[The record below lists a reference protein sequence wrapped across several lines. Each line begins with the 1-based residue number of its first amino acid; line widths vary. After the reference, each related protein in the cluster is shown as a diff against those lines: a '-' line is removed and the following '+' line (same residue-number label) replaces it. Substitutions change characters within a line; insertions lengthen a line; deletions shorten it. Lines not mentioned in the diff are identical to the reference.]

1 MTMRRSHLIVHVVG
15 VVICILISVIG
26 FAVGVFPVVQAR
38 AQLKDDR
45 HELSLRR
52 EMLADYEEKIDRV
65 NQRIDELQKEVTAT
79 AVVLQDLTVLN
90 QQLARLASLASQC
103 GLIVHG
109 VVPGEVMITTRC
121 RLVPIRLT
129 GQGGYQAAATLL
141 RRFHELFLDI
151 HVDGFELISDPQS
164 TSLTKNIQF
173 DLMWFAASR
182 YPSHSAVPG
191 DMNDGIELNQPS
203 PPGASTVYV
212 E

>member
-1 MTMRRSHLIVHVVG
+1 MGI
-15 VVICILISVIG
+15 
-26 FAVGVFPVVQAR
+26 FPVVQAR

-52 EMLADYEEKIDRV
+52 EMLTDYEEKVDHV
-65 NQRIDELQKEVTAT
+65 KQRIDELQKEITIT
-79 AVVLQDLTVLN
+79 TVVLQDLTVLN

-103 GLIVHG
+103 GLVVHG
-109 VVPGEVMITTRC
+109 VVPGEVMNTTRC

-141 RRFHELFLDI
+141 RRFHDLFLDV

-173 DLMWFAASR
+173 DLTWYAASR
-182 YPSHSAVPG
+182 YPTPFAVPG
-191 DMNDGIELNQPS
+191 DMTELNQPS
-203 PPGASTVYV
+203 PPGASTVFV